1 MSIELSL
8 ATSGALPRRQNAAL
22 KPQRPA
28 PAANDELVQ
37 HEFSPLRQ
45 GSPAGHEKDF
55 SAGALAVVVAA
66 HMLTIAVLLYQAS
79 LQPVEMPQAEPAAM
93 MVSLVSNPAQEAE
106 PEVLEVPPEPQPV
119 KPVVER
125 KLPVKQAA
133 EPQPMQE
140 QPSEPVAE
148 TWPVLETAPTQ
159 AVSES
164 EPAETTSEPQAPA
177 VASSAEKPAEAPVE
191 IEPPRFGAAYLHNP
205 PPRYPPISRRLGEQG
220 RVMLRVLVSAEG
232 TAESVEIER
241 SSGFDRLDRAAVEA
255 VRTWQFIPAKRDKQP
270 ISAHVIVPIQFTL
283 NG

>member
-79 LQPVEMPQAEPAAM
+79 LQPVEMPQAEPAAI

-106 PEVLEVPPEPQPV
+106 PEVLEVQPEPQPV
-119 KPVVER
+119 KPVV
-125 KLPVKQAA
+125 KKPQPVKQVVK
-133 EPQPMQE
+133 PQPVE
-140 QPSEPVAE
+140 TPVPAQPVRDAPPTALSEP
-148 TWPVLETAPTQ
+148 APE
-159 AVSES
+159 AVSE
-164 EPAETTSEPQAPA
+164 PAAPA
-177 VASSAEKPAEAPVE
+177 DTAPQSVATAEKPAEVPVVV
-191 IEPPRFGAAYLHNP
+191 EPPRFGAAYLHNP
-205 PPRYPPISRRLGEQG
+205 PPKYPPVSRRLGEEG
-220 RVMLRVLVSAEG
+220 RVMLRVLVGVDG
-232 TAESVEIER
+232 TAKSVEIE
-241 SSGFDRLDRAAVEA
+241 SGSGSDRLDRAAVDA
-255 VRTWQFIPAKRDKQP
+255 VKNWQFIPAKRDKQP